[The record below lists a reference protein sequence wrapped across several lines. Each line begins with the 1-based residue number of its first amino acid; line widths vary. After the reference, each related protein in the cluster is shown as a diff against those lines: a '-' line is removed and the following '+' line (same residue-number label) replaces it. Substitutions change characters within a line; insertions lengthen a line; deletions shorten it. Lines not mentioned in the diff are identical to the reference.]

1 MRKPIAITSRMLETA
16 ISAALTA
23 FARSSIAMRKLM
35 LVSGAESE
43 LDGWTRASNERSA
56 GRERIG
62 GKACRFSQQV
72 RDVTLALLKYA
83 CLVKS
88 IFAVACK
95 VQVMR
100 GAYLE
105 LRKYAW

>member
-1 MRKPIAITSRMLETA
+1 MRKLNAIASRRWETA
-16 ISAALTA
+16 FSAALTA
-23 FARSSIAMRKLM
+23 FARFSIAMRKLM

-72 RDVTLALLKYA
+72 RDVTLALRLYA
-83 CLVKS
+83 CLVES
-88 IFAVACK
+88 IFAVACI

-100 GAYLE
+100 GEYLE